1 MRATWRSR
9 DVATERPGTQ
19 VPEDE
24 FVDEARLLPG
34 VRLIGSGTIADRT
47 MSMPAINVLAFEA
60 PCVVDAANQIVPTA
74 RAVIGLR
81 LAPGDD
87 GERATRILADHLS
100 AAAPWGVH
108 VSVEPGEPGA
118 GYMVDT
124 SSAACAWRSAMAEA
138 FGADVVEM
146 GRRLHPARAHA
157 RRDLPD
163 LQVLIWGQGD
173 HLSNYH
179 STDES
184 ACSHFATHGPHRD
197 ALHPEPGGRAGSGR

>member
-1 MRATWRSR
+1 MRVDVLEIAQHSGSFGGPVPDAVAALARMIVTLHDDAG
-9 DVATERPGTQ
+9 DVALEGLHAFEWPGTQ

-60 PCVVDAANQIVPTA
+60 PRVVDAANQIVPTA

-124 SSAACAWRSAMAEA
+124 SSAACAAGRSAMAEA

-146 GRRLHPARAHA
+146 G
-157 RRDLPD
+157 
-163 LQVLIWGQGD
+163 
-173 HLSNYH
+173 S
-179 STDES
+179 
-184 ACSHFATHGPHRD
+184 
-197 ALHPEPGGRAGSGR
+197 GGSIPLVPMLAETFPISRC

>member
-1 MRATWRSR
+1 M
-9 DVATERPGTQ
+9 
-19 VPEDE
+19 
-24 FVDEARLLPG
+24 
-34 VRLIGSGTIADRT
+34 
-47 MSMPAINVLAFEA
+47 
-60 PCVVDAANQIVPTA
+60 VDAANQIVPTA

-124 SSAACAWRSAMAEA
+124 SSAACAGRSAMAEA

-146 GRRLHPARAHA
+146 GRRFHPLVPMLAETF
-157 RRDLPD
+157 PD

-173 HLSNYH
+173 TSR
-179 STDES
+179 TTID
-184 ACSHFATHGPHRD
+184 R
-197 ALHPEPGGRAGSGR
+197 